1 MVIPHLGYGGAER
14 AFLRLADFLST
25 SHEVTIALMADD
37 WCEDGS
43 RAAQAQTSL
52 RVVMLDDDR
61 KPTSGLL
68 AKTMRWFRMGKRL
81 RALKDEHDVA
91 ISFLSGANLLNSL
104 IGPKSKTVVSVRGSR
119 AHDFQVSRWSRFSWL
134 RLWDPLIYRR
144 ARHVV
149 AASCGLRREIIESC
163 AAAGGKTVAIEG
175 TIVLEQLL
183 EKVEADPGS
192 DAAGLEGFETI
203 VSFGRLHPTKGFDFL
218 LRVFSVVRRSRQN
231 ARLLLIGD
239 GPESSRLQMQAQ
251 ELGLRTG
258 GLEDL
263 ARADVIFAGF
273 RSNPLVYLR
282 LCKVFVFPSRTE
294 GLPNALIEALASGI
308 PVLAADCHWG
318 PRSILSGTC
327 GGDEAM
333 QTAQAMRLPHGVLL
347 PVPEAMDALAT
358 WSREI
363 LEVLEHPVERRTPQQ
378 VLAAIERFDISTTGP
393 EWVRVVESAVVG
405 PTRPMKVLMLITN
418 LGQGGAERVFHDHAT
433 AFAANGI
440 AVEQAVFAGD
450 YDDAYQTQLPLHH
463 LPIAGWLSWLGAPGR
478 LIARAIALRSLVE
491 AKGFDVVV
499 SHMDGANWVNALSGS
514 IAGKVLVVHGSLLHD
529 KNQLGWRQWMR
540 TRALIPFL
548 YNRAQAPVGVSEGIR
563 RELIQLGVRR
573 AEAIPNFFD
582 LAAIKRAAAEEL
594 PDEAMEAFEHMDVLV
609 TSGRLSAQKNQVELL
624 RLFAVIRARRA
635 GVRLLVLGDGERRE
649 ELLLAC
655 RDLGL
660 RARHP
665 WSDSPS
671 ADASAADVWFLGYQ
685 KNPFPFLTR
694 SQLFVFPSL
703 WEGFPLSL
711 CEAMACGV
719 PVVSSDCPTGPREII
734 APDTDPTPL
743 QATSAVFTD
752 AGVLLPML
760 DSDES
765 REIWTKTVL
774 QLLDAPDR
782 LSELAKGGAAAVERL
797 DRGVILARWHAV
809 LQRVAGSRA

>member
-25 SHEVTIALMADD
+25 SHDVTIALMADD

-119 AHDFQVSRWSRFSWL
+119 SHDFQVSKWSRVIWL
-134 RLWDPLIYRR
+134 RLWDPLIYRH

-163 AAAGGKTVAIEG
+163 PAATGKTVAIEG
-175 TIVLEQLL
+175 TIISEQLL
-183 EKVEADPGS
+183 AKVEADPGIV
-192 DAAGLEGFETI
+192 AAELEKFETI
-203 VSFGRLHPTKGFDFL
+203 VSLGRLHPTKGFDFL
-218 LRVFSVVRRSRQN
+218 LRAFSEVRRSRQN

-239 GPESSRLQMQAQ
+239 GPELSRLELLAQ

-258 GLEDL
+258 ALEDL
-263 ARADVIFAGF
+263 ACADVIFAGF
-273 RSNPLVYLR
+273 MRNPLVYLR
-282 LCKVFVFPSRTE
+282 LCNVFVFPSRTE

-318 PRSILSGTC
+318 PRSILSGTS
-327 GGDEAM
+327 GGDEAL
-333 QTAQAMRLPHGVLL
+333 QTKQAMRLPHGVLL
-347 PVPEAMDALAT
+347 PVPEAKDAHAI

-363 LEVLEHPVERRTPQQ
+363 LEVLEHPVERRTRQQ
-378 VLAAIERFDISTTGP
+378 ALAAIKRFDISTTGP
-393 EWVRVVESAVVG
+393 DWVRIIESSIAVRS
-405 PTRPMKVLMLITN
+405 PLRVLMLITN

-440 AVEQAVFAGD
+440 AVEQAVFAGE

-463 LPIAGWLSWLGAPGR
+463 LPIAGWLSWLGSPGR
-478 LIARAIALRSLVE
+478 LIARSLALRSLVE

-514 IAGKVLVVHGSLLHD
+514 SAGKVLVVHGSLLHD
-529 KNQLGWRQWMR
+529 KNQLGWRQWVR
-540 TRALIPFL
+540 TRVLIPFF
-548 YNRAQAPVGVSEGIR
+548 YNRVQAPVAVSEGIR
-563 RELIQLGVRR
+563 RELIQLGVKRP
-573 AEAIPNFFD
+573 EAIPNFFD
-582 LAAIKRAAAEEL
+582 FAAIKHAAAEDL
-594 PDEAMEAFEHMDVLV
+594 PDDAIEAFEHRDVLV

-655 RDLGL
+655 RHFGL

-665 WSDSPS
+665 WPDSPS
-671 ADASAADVWFLGYQ
+671 ADASVADVWFLGYQ
-685 KNPFPFLTR
+685 KNPFPFLAR
-694 SQLFVFPSL
+694 SQLFVFPSS

-719 PVVSSDCPTGPREII
+719 PVLSSDCPTGPREII

-765 REIWTKTVL
+765 REIWTNTVL

-782 LSELAKGGAAAVERL
+782 RSNLARGGAAAVERL